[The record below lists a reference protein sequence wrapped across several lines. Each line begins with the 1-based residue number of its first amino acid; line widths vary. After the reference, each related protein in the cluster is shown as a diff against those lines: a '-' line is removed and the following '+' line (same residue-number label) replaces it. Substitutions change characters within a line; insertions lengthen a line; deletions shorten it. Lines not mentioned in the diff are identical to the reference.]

1 MRIKTFHPLLLQQ
14 GCFRGLFAR
23 MNVKVG
29 LPTDKLMRGGSAVAG
44 FFSWLVPTRAV
55 RPFGPW
61 NPTRSQSFC
70 SKETQLSK
78 LELLAGKRHLFVT
91 LTTQVLC
98 LTYHLERAQ
107 DTSQILPRC
116 RYCRWALS
124 AER

>member
-61 NPTRSQSFC
+61 NPTSRQSFC

-78 LELLAGKRHLFVT
+78 LELLAGKRHLIVT
-91 LTTQVLC
+91 LT
-98 LTYHLERAQ
+98 YY
-107 DTSQILPRC
+107 PG
-116 RYCRWALS
+116 
-124 AER
+124 